1 MTLTCEWW
9 HAEVCRDLRASCVGH
24 QVQECVAAL
33 GLVRNDV
40 SWAPVARTH
49 SIDNCVI
56 LGECCSVAL
65 LCDYRGFQGPQKVQ
79 CLKCLQGQPL
89 RTETGNG
96 GVWR

>member
-1 MTLTCEWW
+1 MTLTCESG
-9 HAEVCRDLRASCVGH
+9 HAEACCDLRASCVGH

-33 GLVRNDV
+33 GPVRNDV

-65 LCDYRGFQGPQKVQ
+65 LCDYRGFRSPQKIQ
-79 CLKCLQGQPL
+79 CLECLQGQL
-89 RTETGNG
+89 LQIETGNS
-96 GVWR
+96 GVRR